1 MSFLSSCR
9 LLSQRRKKNYFD
21 FSVNCTGNEAH
32 LTECRMGKALNVA
45 KNLNATCAH
54 GMPAVISCVPGRAF
68 APTQS
73 LGFRKAY
80 RVEVHTLTQ
89 TSPCLFGPVCL
100 FCICNHKQ
108 NIFGFAVAFS
118 IFSHLLQE
126 YMLFC
131 YLS

>member
-1 MSFLSSCR
+1 MRTIFSTLKYVLKKNRNEMWFVSSRR

-32 LTECRMGKALNVA
+32 LTECRLGKALKGA

-54 GMPAVISCVPGRAF
+54 GIPAVISCVPGRAF

-80 RVEVHTLTQ
+80 RVEVYTLTH
-89 TSPCLFGPVCL
+89 THTHTRLKL
-100 FCICNHKQ
+100 
-108 NIFGFAVAFS
+108 
-118 IFSHLLQE
+118 
-126 YMLFC
+126 M
-131 YLS
+131 